1 MRSLAM
7 AGVSAH
13 RAEELCPGRRRSFT
27 NLSGQN
33 GPFKE
38 SEQDPRKAGMHRN
51 MHSQESAAS
60 SLRAAGHMH

>member
-1 MRSLAM
+1 MRGPVRSLAM

-27 NLSGQN
+27 NLPGQN

-38 SEQDPRKAGMHRN
+38 SEQDPRKAGMP
-51 MHSQESAAS
+51 
-60 SLRAAGHMH
+60 